1 MTSPASRD
9 HLIDAFLAQHGLA
22 EAERTPLAGDA
33 STRRFTRL
41 RTGDGERY
49 ILMDQPPAAESDVAP
64 AEATVE
70 ERRALGY
77 NASARLAGGRMDA
90 FVAVADFLRSRGLS
104 APEIVAFDH
113 GAGLA
118 VVEDLGD
125 ALFVHRIA
133 AGADER
139 DLYAAAVDVLVRLH
153 AEPPPPVLESRGVRW
168 PLHRLDTLAF
178 DAGLDPFLEWWPKY
192 TGGAEPDDDAA
203 TQWSELW
210 AEVKRLGDAGAQ
222 VFAHRDYHAENLL
235 WLPER
240 KGAARVGMVDF
251 QDAVIAHPAW
261 DLLHLLQDARRD
273 VSPEVAEAMLDRY
286 LAARPDLHRETFLHD
301 YHALAAANAARILG
315 RVFARQEV
323 LRGTGKYTAFMPRTW
338 RHLERNLDRAGLNDL
353 SAWFDRHVPRET
365 RP

>member
-1 MTSPASRD
+1 MIE
-9 HLIDAFLAQHGLA
+9 LFLREHGLQDA
-22 EAERTPLAGDA
+22 VRAPLAGDA
-33 STRRFTRL
+33 STRQFTRL
-41 RTGDGERY
+41 RARDGRRL
-49 ILMDQPPAAESDVAP
+49 ILMDQPPAAESVTAP
-64 AEATVE
+64 ENASVE
-70 ERRALGY
+70 ERTALGY

-90 FVAVADFLRSRGLS
+90 FVVVADYLRSRGLS
-104 APEIVAFDH
+104 APEIVAFDADL
-113 GAGLA
+113 GVA

-125 ALFVHRIA
+125 GLFVRRIVE
-133 AGADER
+133 GADEHE
-139 DLYAAAVDVLVRLH
+139 LYAAAVDALVSLH
-153 AEPPPPVLESRGVRW
+153 EAAPPAALESRGLCW

-192 TGGAEPDDDAA
+192 AGAPEPYDAAAREWSALWGPVKRIGDEGAE
-203 TQWSELW
+203 
-210 AEVKRLGDAGAQ
+210 

-240 KGAARVGMVDF
+240 EGAARVGMVDF

-273 VSPEVAEAMLDRY
+273 VPPSVEAAMQHRY
-286 LAARPDLHRETFLHD
+286 LAARPALDRETFLHD

-323 LRGTGKYTAFMPRTW
+323 LRGTGKYAAFMPRVW
-338 RHLERNLDRAGLNDL
+338 RHLERDLERAGLTEL
-353 SAWFDRHVPRET
+353 SAWFDRHVPRDT

>member
-9 HLIDAFLAQHGLA
+9 DLIDAFLSRHGLA

-41 RTGDGERY
+41 RTPSGDRF

-64 AEATVE
+64 AEASIE

-90 FVAVADFLRSRGLS
+90 FVAVADFLRDRGLS

-113 GAGLA
+113 EAGLA

-133 AGADER
+133 AGDDER
-139 DLYAAAVDVLVRLH
+139 ELYAAAVDALVRLH
-153 AEPPPPVLESRGVRW
+153 AEPAPPVLESRGVRW

-192 TGGAEPDDDAA
+192 AGGSQPDASAAAE
-203 TQWSELW
+203 WSELW
-210 AEVKRLGDAGAQ
+210 AEVKRLGDEGAQ
-222 VFAHRDYHAENLL
+222 AFAHRDYHAENLL

-240 KGAARVGMVDF
+240 EGAARVGMVDF

-286 LAARPDLHRETFLHD
+286 LAARPDLDRGTFLHD

-323 LRGTGKYTAFMPRTW
+323 LRGTGKYAAFMPRTW
-338 RHLERNLDRAGLNDL
+338 RHLERNLDRAGLTDL